1 MVHFALPLIRLA
13 LPENLPVGPNGAWLA
28 AAGVLVLFGVP
39 WLLMPFALFGLKKRL
54 DRIGSTLESIQRVV
68 PRSYRPGEDIPLSGT
83 EREPF
88 SSIRRG

>member
-1 MVHFALPLIRLA
+1 MIHPLISLA
-13 LPENLPVGPNGAWLA
+13 LPENLPVGPEVAWIA
-28 AAGVLVLFGVP
+28 AAAALLVFGIP

-68 PRSYRPGEDIPLSGT
+68 PRSSRPGEDIPLHRA

-88 SSIRRG
+88 SNLGRG